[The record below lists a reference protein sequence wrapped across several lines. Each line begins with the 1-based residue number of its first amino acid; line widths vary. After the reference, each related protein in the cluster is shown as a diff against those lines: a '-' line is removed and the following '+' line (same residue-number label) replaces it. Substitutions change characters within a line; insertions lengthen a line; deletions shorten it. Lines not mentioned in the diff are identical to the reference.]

1 MTIPKHVAIIMDGN
15 GRWGIKKKNSR
26 NFGHK
31 NGIKVVQ
38 EIINEALKKKIE
50 YLTLYTFSTENWKRP
65 KKEINFFFNLLEN
78 FLLNKI
84 SDLNKQNIKL
94 KIIGKKNFS
103 QKLNILL
110 KYAEKKP
117 FNNKT
122 LQINLALNY
131 GSKSELVNAL
141 ARTKDSPFFG
151 IIKRP
156 SDPVGAKGVI
166 TDTALIKVTENSL
179 NNYGALSLYKGVG
192 RIPDDLNGM
201 YEIMFSFWDAV
212 REVFPEAW
220 GLPSTESRLMHS
232 AGIQAMGH
240 LMDRIIP
247 RIPRDKNL
255 KTNINNS
262 LLLIQES
269 CAWTQGE
276 WDGLGMAWNEIQ
288 SVPRHIRMLSEHL
301 IQLDYTYNTL

>member
-1 MTIPKHVAIIMDGN
+1 MP
-15 GRWGIKKKNSR
+15 
-26 NFGHK
+26 
-31 NGIKVVQ
+31 
-38 EIINEALKKKIE
+38 
-50 YLTLYTFSTENWKRP
+50 
-65 KKEINFFFNLLEN
+65 
-78 FLLNKI
+78 
-84 SDLNKQNIKL
+84 SDLSKR
-94 KIIGKKNFS
+94 KI
-103 QKLNILL
+103 
-110 KYAEKKP
+110 P
-117 FNNKT
+117 
-122 LQINLALNY
+122 
-131 GSKSELVNAL
+131 SELVNAL

-255 KTNINNS
+255 KTNIKNS

-301 IQLDYTYNTL
+301 IQLDYTASGGRN